1 MEIAAIIAAVK
12 KILELLS
19 DSKKTM
25 SLLRGLFSFSP
36 GKLKKTNLSKE
47 QSEFKR
53 IAEKTI
59 RAKNEKTQ
67 RQNELTRLDD
77 VHGLGTSRLII
88 EAEEAEELAR
98 QKRRKREKRK
108 KQKQAELKARLFYFL
123 KEFLKLVTI
132 IGIAAFIAWVIWANR
147 CTSGNC

>member
-1 MEIAAIIAAVK
+1 MEIAAIVAAVK

-36 GKLKKTNLSKE
+36 GKLKKTKLSDE
-47 QSEFKR
+47 QAEFKR
-53 IAEKTI
+53 VAEAAI
-59 RAKNEKTQ
+59 RAKNMKIQ
-67 RQNELTRLDD
+67 RQNELNRMDE
-77 VHGLGTSRLII
+77 VHGFGTSALII
-88 EAEEAEELAR
+88 EAEKAEEKAKA
-98 QKRRKREKRK
+98 KRRKREQRK
-108 KQKQAELKARLFYFL
+108 KEKRAELKARLFYFL